1 MGQNTTFVTFDE
13 VCTRLNIDET
23 KLKRLVSEG
32 AFRAFREGGQ
42 MKFREKDIENF
53 SLEEYEERLAP
64 ERKES
69 ARYGNDMRP
78 CPSPE
83 SDSANLDEGS
93 NKAPPRATGC
103 AVLLG
108 AIVIALAL
116 AGGVAFAL
124 S

>member
-13 VCTRLNIDET
+13 ARTRLNIDET

-32 AFRAFREGGQ
+32 AFRAFHEGGQ
-42 MKFREKDIENF
+42 MKFRKKDIENF
-53 SLEEYEERLAP
+53 SPQNHEAELEEA
-64 ERKES
+64 KK
-69 ARYGNDMRP
+69 G
-78 CPSPE
+78 CPDYIKKAKPSE
-83 SDSANLDEGS
+83 KDSVDDGSD
-93 NKAPPRATGC
+93 KAPPRATGC

-108 AIVIALAL
+108 AIVIAI